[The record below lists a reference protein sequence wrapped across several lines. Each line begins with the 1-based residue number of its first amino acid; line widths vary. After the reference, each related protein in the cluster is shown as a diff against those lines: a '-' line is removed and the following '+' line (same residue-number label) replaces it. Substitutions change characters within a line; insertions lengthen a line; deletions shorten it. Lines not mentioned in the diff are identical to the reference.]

1 MSAEQTGPQPFMT
14 ITGVQKAFGSTRVL
28 HGIDLE
34 IPRGSRTSIVGPSGS
49 GKTTLLRIIAGFA
62 SATDGRIVMNGRT
75 LVEGRTA
82 VPPHLRNIG
91 FVAQDGALFPHLS
104 VGDNIGYAFDKRS
117 MDRSAREAR
126 ITELLE
132 MVHLDPKLAK
142 RAPAQLSGGQQQ
154 RVALARA
161 LSRNPDL
168 MLLDEPFS
176 ALDAGLR
183 KDTRKAVGDT
193 LTAAGITTLLVTHD
207 QAEALSF
214 SDQLAVMRSGKLA
227 QVGEPMHVYSR
238 PADLETARFLGD
250 AVILDAT
257 VQGSLAECVLGQIPV
272 RLPGGRVAPS
282 DVVRMGAAADSST
295 TTPPR
300 RMPIMLRPEQ
310 LRLTE
315 DGPITGTVVETD
327 FFGAEVDV
335 TIRLDATAEYPEP
348 VTLKIRHWNVQTA
361 LPDSRVHLRVV
372 GTAVAYPDGVV

>member
-1 MSAEQTGPQPFMT
+1 MTTEPLMT
-14 ITGVQKAFGSTRVL
+14 ITGLRKSFGSTQIL

-34 IPRGSRTSIVGPSGS
+34 LPRGSRTTIVGPSGS

-62 SATDGRIVMNGRT
+62 TASEGHIEMNGRP
-75 LVEGRTA
+75 LVHGKTS

-104 VGDNIGYAFDKRS
+104 VGENIGYAIDKRS
-117 MDRSAREAR
+117 VSRGERESR
-126 ITELLE
+126 IAELLE
-132 MVHLDPKLAK
+132 MVHLDPALAR
-142 RAPAQLSGGQQQ
+142 RAPAELSGGQQQ

-193 LTAAGITTLLVTHD
+193 LTEAGITTLLVTHD

-214 SDQLAVMRSGKLA
+214 SDQLAVMRAGKLA

-238 PADLETARFLGD
+238 PADLDTARFLGD
-250 AVILDAT
+250 AVILNAT
-257 VQGSLAECVLGQIPV
+257 VQGSLATCVLGQIPV
-272 RLPGGRVAPS
+272 RLPGRLAPD
-282 DVVRMGAAADSST
+282 DVVRWGSAAADSNT
-295 TTPPR
+295 TAPAFD
-300 RMPIMLRPEQ
+300 MPIMLRPEQ
-310 LRLTE
+310 LRLAE
-315 DGPITGTVVETD
+315 DGQISGTVVETD

-335 TIRLDATAEYPEP
+335 TIRLDPSPSDPEP

-361 LPDSRVHLRVV
+361 LPQSRVRLRVV
-372 GTAVAYPDGVV
+372 GTAVAYPQG

>member
-1 MSAEQTGPQPFMT
+1 MTTEPLMT
-14 ITGVQKAFGSTRVL
+14 ISGVHKSFGSTRIL

-34 IPRGSRTSIVGPSGS
+34 LPRGSRTSIVGPSGS

-62 SATDGRIVMNGRT
+62 AATDGRIVMNGRT
-75 LVEGRTA
+75 LVEGRTS

-104 VGDNIGYAFDKRS
+104 VGENIGYAFDKRT
-117 MDRSAREAR
+117 MNRSARERR
-126 ITELLE
+126 IAELLE
-132 MVHLDPKLAK
+132 KVHLDPQLAK
-142 RAPAQLSGGQQQ
+142 RAPAELSGGQQQ

-193 LTAAGITTLLVTHD
+193 LAEAGITTLLVTHD

-214 SDQLAVMRSGKLA
+214 SDQLAVMRAGKLA

-250 AVILDAT
+250 AVILDAS
-257 VQGSLAECVLGQIPV
+257 VQGSLATCVLGQIPV
-272 RLPGGRVAPS
+272 RLPGRLDPS
-282 DVVRMGAAADSST
+282 HVVRRGATSADSST
-295 TTPPR
+295 TTAAR
-300 RMPIMLRPEQ
+300 VMPIMLRPEQ
-310 LRLTE
+310 LRLAE

-335 TIRLDATAEYPEP
+335 TIRLDPTPEYPSP

-361 LPDSRVHLRVV
+361 LPESRVRLRVV
-372 GTAVAYPDGVV
+372 GTAVAYPEG